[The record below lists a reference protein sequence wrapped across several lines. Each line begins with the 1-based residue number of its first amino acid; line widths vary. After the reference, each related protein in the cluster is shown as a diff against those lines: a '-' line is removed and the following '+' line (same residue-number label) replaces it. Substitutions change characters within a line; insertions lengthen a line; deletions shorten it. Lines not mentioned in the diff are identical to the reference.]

1 MKLRNG
7 FLALAAAAAIT
18 LNALGEELV
27 ILHTNDTHSQLDPTD
42 KGLGGI
48 TRRKAI
54 VDSVR
59 SANPNVLLADAGDA
73 VQGTLFFTLYGG
85 RAEMEAMNLLG
96 YDLAIL
102 GNHDFDNGVDSLAR
116 NVGLSRARWIS
127 TNYDFSERADLDSL
141 FAPYQI
147 FEFGGKKV
155 GFIGLN
161 LDPKGM
167 IAEGNYDGVRYL
179 DVVDAANSTAW
190 VLKNLEGADLVVAL
204 THLGYADM
212 PNPSDEDIARSSK
225 NIDVILGGH
234 SHTTIV
240 PGSGRE
246 WVANAEGKPVLV
258 TQNGKSGTKIT
269 EVTIDLDS
277 IGTAL
282 PRYSQLAVIADKN
295 LPADP
300 AVEALLA
307 PYRKG
312 VDDLM
317 GKKIGRTA
325 KALDNNG
332 AALLNFV
339 ADFCRDRGAQIAG
352 GKVDIALMNKGSL
365 RRSLPKGDITQGE
378 IISMQPFANRVLV
391 LEIKGKDLLEAFDV
405 MATRGGDGVSS
416 EAEALFDPSTKR
428 CESVT
433 IGGKP
438 VDPEATYRVA
448 TIDYLA
454 NGGDYMTPLTR
465 GKVIASSP
473 NIVYDDLIAYIKA
486 LKGKAINP
494 SDKQRMK
501 AAR

>member
-7 FLALAAAAAIT
+7 FLALAATAAIT

-116 NVGLSRARWIS
+116 NVGLSHARWIS

-190 VLKNLEGADLVVAL
+190 VLKNLEGVDLVVAM

-295 LPADP
+295 LQ
-300 AVEALLA
+300 
-307 PYRKG
+307 
-312 VDDLM
+312 
-317 GKKIGRTA
+317 IGRA
-325 KALDNNG
+325 S
-332 AALLNFV
+332 
-339 ADFCRDRGAQIAG
+339 CR
-352 GKVDIALMNKGSL
+352 K
-365 RRSLPKGDITQGE
+365 
-378 IISMQPFANRVLV
+378 RV
-391 LEIKGKDLLEAFDV
+391 
-405 MATRGGDGVSS
+405 
-416 EAEALFDPSTKR
+416 
-428 CESVT
+428 
-433 IGGKP
+433 
-438 VDPEATYRVA
+438 
-448 TIDYLA
+448 
-454 NGGDYMTPLTR
+454 
-465 GKVIASSP
+465 
-473 NIVYDDLIAYIKA
+473 
-486 LKGKAINP
+486 
-494 SDKQRMK
+494 
-501 AAR
+501 